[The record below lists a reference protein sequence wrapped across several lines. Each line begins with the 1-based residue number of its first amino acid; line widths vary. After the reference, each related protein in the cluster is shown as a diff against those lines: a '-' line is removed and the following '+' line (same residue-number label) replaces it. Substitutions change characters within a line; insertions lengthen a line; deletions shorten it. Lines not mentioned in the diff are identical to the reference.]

1 MSEADFNKVFS
12 RRLNYY
18 LDKYGMTQLELSK
31 KLNVGTTSVSNWC
44 RGEKTPR
51 MDKVDAMC
59 RIFNCKRSDLM
70 MDNENTEATPVH
82 SVTINVLG
90 RVAAGIP
97 LNAIEEI
104 IDTEEISEKM
114 ASEGEYFALK
124 ITGDSME
131 PKISNGDVVIVRK
144 QSDADDGDLVIAMV
158 NGYDAVCKRLKKY
171 AEGIA
176 LISNNPLYEPMYFS
190 NKEIEDKPVTILGK
204 VRELR
209 AKF

>member
-12 RRLNYY
+12 KKLNYY
-18 LDKYGMTQLELSK
+18 LTKYDMTQLELSK

-44 RGEKTPR
+44 RGIKSPR

-59 RIFNCKRSDLM
+59 KIFNCKRSDLM
-70 MDNENTEATPVH
+70 EDKDESQSTN

-97 LNAIEEI
+97 LDAIEEI
-104 IDTEEISEKM
+104 IDTEEISKKM

-124 ITGDSME
+124 IVGDSME
-131 PKISNGDVVIVRK
+131 PKISNGDVVIVRR

-158 NGYDAVCKRLKKY
+158 NGNNAVCKRLKKY

-176 LISNNPLYEPMYFS
+176 LVSNNPLYEPMYFS
-190 NKEIEDKPVTILGK
+190 NKDIAEKPVTILGK
-204 VRELR
+204 VKELR